1 MNFNEI
7 SDTLVKA
14 SIKVEAIQ
22 VIGGWLVGQL
32 GDDEIEFGK
41 EFVMQAIF
49 QMKMQGIQDT
59 RGDGD
64 MHKTFEFQVPIGRVC
79 TIAEMIKNASH
90 SDKAT
95 LHLNTL
101 WMPFVNAAM
110 EVILGAMK
118 PERRHDELGPENL
131 N

>member
-1 MNFNEI
+1 MKFNEI

-14 SIKVEAIQ
+14 SIKVESIQ

-32 GDDEIEFGK
+32 GDDDIEFGK

-49 QMKMQGIQDT
+49 QMGTQGIQDT
-59 RGDGD
+59 RGDED

-79 TIAEMIKNASH
+79 TIAEMIESASQ

-95 LHLNTL
+95 LHLKTL